1 MKTLRYLLE
10 ASLLWLVFSFLSMF
24 SIERASAMGG
34 FLGRMLGRAMTRKNA
49 IARANIKASLPDLDE
64 TETERIIRGMWD
76 NLGRFVG
83 ETPHLHKID
92 VYHGDRVSVT
102 ADVDLDNPATTPMPA
117 IFFNAHFGNF
127 EVSSLLAIQRGLD
140 LTLVYR
146 EASNPWS
153 EKIIQHWR
161 NKRGGTWVPKGRDGA
176 RALLASIRN
185 KGAIAILADQK
196 FNEGVAV
203 PFFGRDA
210 MTAPAIAE
218 LALKYDVPLV
228 PGARAAPAQCAFQRP
243 CLQAHRHPAHRR
255 QGRRCARHPA
265 GGQPDLRILDPRV
278 PRSLAV
284 DSPPLARLRPPDR
297 RAEWFIPNGSKAATG
312 AEQSVA
318 AVLWPLRRTHSR
330 STSGRMGS
338 YGHRDTDSGGR
349 AGPGAIV

>member
-1 MKTLRYLLE
+1 MKTLRYLFE
-10 ASLLWLVFSFLSMF
+10 AGLLWLVFASLSLLP
-24 SIERASAMGG
+24 IERASAVGG
-34 FLGRMLGRAMTRKNA
+34 FLGRGLGRIMTRKNA
-49 IARANIKASLPDLDE
+49 IARANIKASLPELDE
-64 TETERIIRGMWD
+64 AQTDEVIRGMWD

-102 ADVDLDNPATTPMPA
+102 ADVDLSNPATTPMPA

-127 EVSSLLAIQRGLD
+127 EVSSLLAIQRGLE
-140 LTLVYR
+140 LTIVYR

-228 PGARAAPAQCAFQRP
+228 PVRVRRLPNAHFNAHVFKPIDIPRTGDKAADVRAILLAVNQTFESWIRENPDHW
-243 CLQAHRHPAHRR
+243 LWIHRR
-255 QGRRCARHPA
+255 C
-265 GGQPDLRILDPRV
+265 PD
-278 PRSLAV
+278 
-284 DSPPLARLRPPDR
+284 
-297 RAEWFIPNGSKAATG
+297 
-312 AEQSVA
+312 
-318 AVLWPLRRTHSR
+318 
-330 STSGRMGS
+330 
-338 YGHRDTDSGGR
+338 
-349 AGPGAIV
+349 